1 MIQAI
6 EVPEGFKVVP
16 LELSDQKAEII
27 ANHEVDE
34 ALKLQHR
41 TRQDYPHDQ
50 LKSWIEMRQREA
62 KKRYTAALALLDLGL
77 VKE

>member
-6 EVPEGFKVVP
+6 EVAEGFKVVP
-16 LELSDQKAEII
+16 VELSDQQAEII

-41 TRQDYPHDQ
+41 TRQDNPHDQ